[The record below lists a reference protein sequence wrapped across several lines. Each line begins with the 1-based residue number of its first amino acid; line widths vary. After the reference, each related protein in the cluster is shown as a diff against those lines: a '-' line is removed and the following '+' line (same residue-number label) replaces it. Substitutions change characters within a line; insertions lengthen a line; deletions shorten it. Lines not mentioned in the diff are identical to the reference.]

1 VLVAKLPE
9 SFYKSARGQ
18 PTLIWINIQIGCV
31 RIQLLLIWIN
41 AGAVSQIEDAISLAN
56 GGLA

>member
-1 VLVAKLPE
+1 M
-9 SFYKSARGQ
+9 SARGQ
-18 PTLIWINIQIGCV
+18 PTLIWINIQISCV

-41 AGAVSQIEDAISLAN
+41 AGAVSQIEDVTFLAN